1 MAKKFDR
8 LVARGEL
15 VEGGL
20 IKYNNP
26 KWVRGMLQ
34 QYDPCHITVLFERQR
49 SSPSAEQRG
58 YLWGVVY
65 PEISAVTGHHP
76 DELHAIMKRLHLLEK
91 HVWRGNEI
99 TTVKSTGDLTMN
111 ELAEFITNVILTANE
126 LGIEI
131 PPADPLYQFK

>member
-15 VEGGL
+15 TDGGL
-20 IKYNNP
+20 IKYDNP

-34 QYDPCHITVLFERQR
+34 QYDPCPIVVLFERRR

-65 PEISAVTGHHP
+65 PEISAVTGHTP
-76 DELHAIMKRLHLLEK
+76 DELHQIMKRLHLLEK
-91 HVWRGNEI
+91 HVWRGKEI
-99 TTVKSTGDLTMN
+99 VTVKSTSELTMG

-131 PPADPLYQFK
+131 PPADKLYQFH